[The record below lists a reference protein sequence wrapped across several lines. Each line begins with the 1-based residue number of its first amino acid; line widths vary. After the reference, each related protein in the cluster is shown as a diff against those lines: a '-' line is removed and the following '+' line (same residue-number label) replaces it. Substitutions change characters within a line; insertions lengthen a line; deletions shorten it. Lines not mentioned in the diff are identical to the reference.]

1 MMESTLDFINDSE
14 PHGSSLQKTILTL
27 TFQRALGLLL
37 IIICYV
43 FIKKLVKP
51 TWKYKTFQKREGR
64 LKRRRNSATLR
75 ARTMIPR
82 EAAER
87 RRLLSSVERPL
98 GHSHMNIIFHLHHPA
113 HPHPLCELCQK
124 TARKTKQSLPR
135 ESLHAAAPSVA
146 PFASNTASLSA
157 SLPGLLPPAPP
168 PHPSAPQSLAVPRP
182 SCHTPRAQPFLNREA
197 TVSWK
202 NILFFGLRL
211 SRDIVPFPLSSPATH
226 LTHARARHHAP
237 PAPSTPPP
245 PDGTLA
251 GTPPKPAPALQ
262 NLGLEMFCA
271 GIAREPSPPFPPKRG
286 TDPPKLTVSA
296 FFWWQPHAQDLFPSK
311 WAHSDFKK
319 QLLAL
324 HYSEASYAGDPA
336 ASLGV
341 SASLS
346 LPNSALLAL
355 WERLVRRRGNFLMW
369 KGVELY
375 VGSILN
381 HLRPGEHLTASGTTL
396 AAAATQQG
404 APGSF
409 PRCRSEG
416 KAAELHLRPQPLHPD
431 TSEDK
436 QQQKHLEL
444 LWQLLSLCDKSLHSV
459 VLVQDSCLPTLVF
472 ITTSS
477 RTFKAEGFLAIDHH
491 HLLCLPQTL
500 PKSQSLTLTQVRPLA
515 PFLSPPRLPQPGP
528 LGPIQIRGVSWLQ
541 TKTGVHCQPRLITP
555 GWGSCNTCRT
565 HGCRSLVTH
574 HRETR
579 VMSMSMCH
587 RPLSWVSFI
596 RGHGRKDLQYLLFSP
611 PSFRETS
618 SKIPLKKDASKNQEL
633 SKKNGAKVHLSTKN
647 SKHGISKST
656 GRSFKEFLGE
666 KVKTTKSASSLYNPL
681 PASSPA
687 GKGAQGDLRPSH
699 SGANCDLPEKVWR
712 AEDGRQT
719 GLQPP
724 QGSTDDMLQESPGST
739 TSPATPTEGQP
750 PDQPRLRKR
759 MLRLW
764 QWLRK
769 PRRKPKGQK
778 NCLWEGSSLS
788 SQETS
793 STALLGGPQHPP
805 SSPSRAQGVHGP
817 PATPSRPQNTGRI
830 RKLFPCIC

>member
-14 PHGSSLQKTILTL
+14 PHGSSLGETIPILTFL
-27 TFQRALGLLL
+27 RTL
-37 IIICYV
+37 IFLFICICYV
-43 FIKKLVKP
+43 FIKPVKP
-51 TWKYKTFQKREGR
+51 TRNYIIFIKHQGR
-64 LKRRRNSATLR
+64 AKRRRNGATLR
-75 ARTMIPR
+75 AQRMTPI

-87 RRLLSSVERPL
+87 QRLLSSTERPL
-98 GHSHMNIIFHLHHPA
+98 QHSHMNIIFHLHHPA
-113 HPHPLCELCQK
+113 HPHPLCELCHK
-124 TARKTKQSLPR
+124 TARKAPPSLLR
-135 ESLHAAAPSVA
+135 ESLHAAAPSAA
-146 PFASNTASLSA
+146 PFASSTTSSSA
-157 SLPGLLPPAPP
+157 SPPGLLPPAPP
-168 PHPSAPQSLAVPRP
+168 PHPSAPQPLAVPHP
-182 SCHTPRAQPFLNREA
+182 SGHTPRARPLLKPEA
-197 TVSWK
+197 TVSWE

-211 SRDIVPFPLSSPATH
+211 SRDIDPFRLSSPATH
-226 LTHARARHHAP
+226 LIHARARHHAP
-237 PAPSTPPP
+237 PAPSAPPP

-251 GTPPKPAPALQ
+251 VTPPKPVPALQ
-262 NLGLEMFCA
+262 NLGLDIFSPVR
-271 GIAREPSPPFPPKRG
+271 AREPTPLFPLKRG
-286 TDPPKLTVSA
+286 TDPANLTVSA
-296 FFWWQPHAQDLFPSK
+296 FLWWQPHAQDLFPSK
-311 WAHSDFKK
+311 WAPCDFKK

-324 HYSEASYAGDPA
+324 HCSEASYAGDPA

-346 LPNSALLAL
+346 LPNSALLAV
-355 WERLVRRRGNFLMW
+355 WERLVSKRGNFLMW
-369 KGVELY
+369 KGVEQY

-396 AAAATQQG
+396 AAAATLQG

-409 PRCRSEG
+409 PRCSSEG
-416 KAAELHLRPQPLHPD
+416 KAAELHLCPQPLHPD
-431 TSEDK
+431 TSEDE

-444 LWQLLSLCDKSLHSV
+444 LWQLLSLCGKSLHSV

-477 RTFKAEGFLAIDHH
+477 RTFKAEGFLAIDHL
-491 HLLCLPQTL
+491 HLLCLPHTL
-500 PKSQSLTLTQVRPLA
+500 PQSQSLTLTQVRPLA
-515 PFLSPPRLPQPGP
+515 PFLSPPRLPPPGP
-528 LGPIQIRGVSWLQ
+528 LGQIRIRGVSFLQ
-541 TKTGVHCQPRLITP
+541 KKTGVHCQPRLITP
-555 GWGSCNTCRT
+555 GYGSCNTCRT
-565 HGCRSLVTH
+565 HGCRSLVTL

-579 VMSMSMCH
+579 AMSMSMCH

-611 PSFRETS
+611 PSFQETS

-656 GRSFKEFLGE
+656 GRSLKEFLGE
-666 KVKTTKSASSLYNPL
+666 KVRTTKSAPSLHHPL

-687 GKGAQGDLRPSH
+687 GKGAQGDLRPCP
-699 SGANCDLPEKVWR
+699 SGANCELPEKVWR

-750 PDQPRLRKR
+750 PDQPHLRKR

-764 QWLRK
+764 QWL
-769 PRRKPKGQK
+769 
-778 NCLWEGSSLS
+778 LS
-788 SQETS
+788 SHLEHVLRRDRLELVHHFLTASFGFQKVTS
-793 STALLGGPQHPP
+793 PLELVWRNGYHVAPHSF
-805 SSPSRAQGVHGP
+805 
-817 PATPSRPQNTGRI
+817 PA
-830 RKLFPCIC
+830 

>member
-1 MMESTLDFINDSE
+1 MMESTLDFINDCE
-14 PHGSSLQKTILTL
+14 PHGSSLGETIPIP
-27 TFQRALGLLL
+27 TFLRGLIFLF
-37 IIICYV
+37 ICICYV
-43 FIKKLVKP
+43 FIKPVKP
-51 TWKYKTFQKREGR
+51 TRNYIIFIKHQGR
-64 LKRRRNSATLR
+64 AKRRRNGATLR
-75 ARTMIPR
+75 AQRMTPI

-87 RRLLSSVERPL
+87 QRLLSSTERPL
-98 GHSHMNIIFHLHHPA
+98 QHSHMNIIFHLHHPA
-113 HPHPLCELCQK
+113 HPHPLCELCHK
-124 TARKTKQSLPR
+124 TARKAPPSLPR
-135 ESLHAAAPSVA
+135 ESLHAAAPSAA

-157 SLPGLLPPAPP
+157 SRPGHLPPAPP
-168 PHPSAPQSLAVPRP
+168 HHPSAPQPLAVPCP
-182 SCHTPRAQPFLNREA
+182 SCHTPRAQPLLKREA
-197 TVSWK
+197 AVSWK

-211 SRDIVPFPLSSPATH
+211 SRDIDPFPLSTLATH

-237 PAPSTPPP
+237 PTLSAPSP
-245 PDGTLA
+245 PDETLA
-251 GTPPKPAPALQ
+251 VTPPKPAPALQ
-262 NLGLEMFCA
+262 NLGLEMFCIGSA
-271 GIAREPSPPFPPKRG
+271 LEQSPLFPPKRG

-296 FFWWQPHAQDLFPSK
+296 FFWWQPHAPDLFPSK
-311 WAHSDFKK
+311 WAPCDFKK

-324 HYSEASYAGDPA
+324 RYSVASFAGDPA

-355 WERLVRRRGNFLMW
+355 WERLVRKRGNFLMW
-369 KGVELY
+369 KGVEQY

-404 APGSF
+404 TPGSF
-409 PRCRSEG
+409 PRCSSEG
-416 KAAELHLRPQPLHPD
+416 KAAELHLRPQPLCPD
-431 TSEDK
+431 TSEDE

-444 LWQLLSLCDKSLHSV
+444 LWQLLSLCGKSLHSV

-477 RTFKAEGFLAIDHH
+477 HTFKAEGFLAIDHLD
-491 HLLCLPQTL
+491 LLCLPQTL
-500 PKSQSLTLTQVRPLA
+500 PQSQSLTLTQVRPLA
-515 PFLSPPRLPQPGP
+515 PFLSPLPIPPPGP
-528 LGPIQIRGVSWLQ
+528 LGPIQICGVSFLQ
-541 TKTGVHCQPRLITP
+541 KKTGVHCQPRLIPP
-555 GWGSCNTCRT
+555 GWGSCNTCCTR
-565 HGCRSLVTH
+565 GCRSLVTD
-574 HRETR
+574 HRQTR
-579 VMSMSMCH
+579 AMSMSMCH

-618 SKIPLKKDASKNQEL
+618 SKIPLKKDVSKNQEL
-633 SKKNGAKVHLSTKN
+633 SKKNGARVHLSTKN

-666 KVKTTKSASSLYNPL
+666 KVRTTKSAPSLHHPL

-687 GKGAQGDLRPSH
+687 GKGAQGDLRPSP
-699 SGANCDLPEKVWR
+699 SGANCELPENVWT

-724 QGSTDDMLQESPGST
+724 QGSTDDMLQESPGSA
-739 TSPATPTEGQP
+739 TSPATPAEGQP

-805 SSPSRAQGVHGP
+805 SSPSRAQGVHSP